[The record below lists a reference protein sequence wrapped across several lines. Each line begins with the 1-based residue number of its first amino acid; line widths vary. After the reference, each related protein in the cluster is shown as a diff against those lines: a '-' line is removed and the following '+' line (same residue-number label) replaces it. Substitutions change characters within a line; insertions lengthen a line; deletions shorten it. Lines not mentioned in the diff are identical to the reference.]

1 MIKNVVNMFKEEI
14 ENVDRTKTRGFVN
27 EKAKSSALLKD
38 NGDIILASNGTVQY
52 KASSST
58 GSATEISYTSNTITN
73 RKTIMTDEIMVNRH
87 KLNPQ
92 LWELTDMK
100 EYLND
105 PTSAIGNL
113 RMSATV
119 LVKTWEPNLERWV
132 LIRRPMTAALF
143 ATLASEV
150 KAPEKMNLNDDIGD
164 ELKQARDTGKIIL

>member
-1 MIKNVVNMFKEEI
+1 MIKNVINIFKDEI

-27 EKAKSSALLKD
+27 ERGKASALIKD

-52 KASSST
+52 KASSAT
-58 GSATEISYTSNTITN
+58 GSTTEVSYTSNTITN
-73 RKTIMTDEIMVNRH
+73 RKTITTDEILVNRH

-100 EYLND
+100 EFLND

-113 RMSATV
+113 KMNGTV
-119 LVKTWEPNLERWV
+119 LVKTWEPNLKRWV

-150 KAPEKMNLNDDIGD
+150 KAPKKMGLNDDIGD